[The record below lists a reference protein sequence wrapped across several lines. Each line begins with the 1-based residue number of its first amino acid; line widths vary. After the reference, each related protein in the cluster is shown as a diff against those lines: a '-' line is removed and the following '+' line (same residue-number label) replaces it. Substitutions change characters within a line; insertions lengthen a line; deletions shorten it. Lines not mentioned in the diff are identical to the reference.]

1 MTAIWFIFA
10 LMTGLAVLALLWP
23 MSRRPALAGLPEA
36 EARIAT
42 ETGFYRDQLRE
53 IDRDAARGL
62 LAAPEAEAAR
72 AEAARRLLRASREP
86 GRTAGAMG
94 EPALRR
100 RRAASAFALS
110 TVPLVALLVYGIYGS
125 PDLPAQPQAER
136 LAHARS
142 AGNDLAAAVTQIE
155 AHLAKAPEDGRG
167 WTVLAPVYLR
177 LGRIEDATKAYENA
191 LRILG
196 DDATRLADYGE
207 ALVAAGDGVVS
218 AKARDA
224 FERALRQ
231 DAKAVKPQFYLARA
245 AEQDG
250 DRAQA
255 RTRYAALAAAAP
267 PEAPWLPMVRDS
279 LARLDGTAPAPAAA
293 GQAKDQPK
301 APGMSEEQR
310 GMIRGMVEGLAQRLA
325 EKGGSPEEWG
335 RLVRSYVVLGDRPKA
350 EAVLAQARTALGSD
364 PGKLAPLDDV
374 AREMG
379 LGAAK
384 ATP

>member
-23 MSRRPALAGLPEA
+23 MSRRLALAAVPEG

-62 LAAPEAEAAR
+62 LAEPEAEAAR

-86 GRTAGAMG
+86 GRTAGAVG

-110 TVPLVALLVYGIYGS
+110 TVPLVALLVYGMYGS

-136 LAHARS
+136 LAHARA
-142 AGNDLAAAVTQIE
+142 AGNDLAAAVAQIE

-167 WTVLAPVYLR
+167 WAVLAPVYLR
-177 LGRIEDATKAYENA
+177 VGRGEDAIKAYENS
-191 LRILG
+191 LRLLG
-196 DDATRLADYGE
+196 EDATRLADYGE
-207 ALVAAGDGVVS
+207 ALVATGDGVVS
-218 AKARDA
+218 SRARDA

-231 DAKAVKPQFYLARA
+231 DPNAVKPQFYLARA

-255 RTRYAALAAAAP
+255 RTRYAALAAGAP

-279 LARLDGTAPAPAAA
+279 LARLDGTAPSPAPKPAA
-293 GQAKDQPK
+293 G
-301 APGMSEEQR
+301 PGMSEEQR
-310 GMIRGMVEGLAQRLA
+310 GMVRGMVEGLAQRLA
-325 EKGGSPEEWG
+325 EKGGTPEEWA
-335 RLVRSYVVLGDRPKA
+335 RLVRSYGVLGERSKA
-350 EAVLAQARTALGSD
+350 EEILAQARTALGND
-364 PGKLAPLDDV
+364 PARLAPV
-374 AREMG
+374 EEAAREMG
-379 LGAAK
+379 VVTAK
-384 ATP
+384 AAP

>member
-23 MSRRPALAGLPEA
+23 MSRRPAFASLPEG

-62 LAAPEAEAAR
+62 LAAPEAEAAK

-86 GRTAGAMG
+86 GRGPGAVG

-167 WTVLAPVYLR
+167 WAVLAPVYLR
-177 LGRIEDATKAYENA
+177 VGRVEDAIKAYENS

-218 AKARDA
+218 SKARDA
-224 FERALRQ
+224 FERALKQ
-231 DAKAVKPQFYLARA
+231 DPKAVKPQFYLARA

-255 RTRYAALAAAAP
+255 RSRYAAMEAAAP
-267 PEAPWLPMVRDS
+267 PEAPWLPLVRES
-279 LARLDGTAPAPAAA
+279 LARLDGAAAPPVAAAPA
-293 GQAKDQPK
+293 GTK
-301 APGMSEEQR
+301 PGMSEEQR
-310 GMIRGMVEGLAQRLA
+310 GMIRGMVDGLAQRLA
-325 EKGGSPEEWG
+325 EKGGTGEEWG
-335 RLVRSYVVLGDRPKA
+335 RLVRSYMVLGERPKA
-350 EAVLAQARTALGSD
+350 EATLAQARAALGTD
-364 PGKLAPLDDV
+364 PGKVAPVEEV
-374 AREMG
+374 ARELG
-379 LGAAK
+379 LGVAK
-384 ATP
+384 AP

>member
-23 MSRRPALAGLPEA
+23 MSRRPALAGLPEG

-136 LAHARS
+136 LAHAKT
-142 AGNDLAAAVTQIE
+142 AGNDLAAALAQIE

-167 WTVLAPVYLR
+167 WTVIAPVYLR
-177 LGRIEDATKAYENA
+177 LGRTEDAIKAYENS
-191 LRILG
+191 LRLLG
-196 DDATRLADYGE
+196 DDAGRLADYGE

-224 FERALRQ
+224 FERALKQ
-231 DAKAVKPQFYLARA
+231 DPKAVKPQFYLARA

-250 DRAQA
+250 DRETA
-255 RTRYAALAAAAP
+255 RARYAALAAAAP

-279 LARLDGTAPAPAAA
+279 LARLDGTTVPPAAA
-293 GQAKDQPK
+293 AGNPGGN
-301 APGMSEEQR
+301 PGMSEEQR

-350 EAVLAQARTALGSD
+350 EATLSQARTALGGD
-364 PGKLAPLDDV
+364 PGKRAALDDV
-374 AREMG
+374 ARELG

-384 ATP
+384 AVP

>member
-23 MSRRPALAGLPEA
+23 MSRRPAFAALPEG

-72 AEAARRLLRASREP
+72 AEAARRLLRASRDP
-86 GRTAGAMG
+86 GRSPGAVG

-110 TVPLVALLVYGIYGS
+110 TVPLVALLVYGLYGS

-142 AGNDLAAAVTQIE
+142 AGNDLAAAVAQIE

-167 WTVLAPVYLR
+167 WAVLAPVYLR
-177 LGRIEDATKAYENA
+177 VGRVEDAIKAYENS

-196 DDATRLADYGE
+196 DDASRLADYGE

-218 AKARDA
+218 SKARDA

-231 DAKAVKPQFYLARA
+231 DPKAVKPQFYLARA

-250 DRAQA
+250 DRARA
-255 RTRYAALAAAAP
+255 RSRYAAMEAGAP
-267 PEAPWLPMVRDS
+267 PEAPWLPLVRES
-279 LARLDGTAPAPAAA
+279 LARLDGTAPAAAGSAPAAN
-293 GQAKDQPK
+293 
-301 APGMSEEQR
+301 PGMSEEQR

-325 EKGGSPEEWG
+325 EKGGSPEEWA
-335 RLVRSYVVLGDRPKA
+335 RLVRSYGVLGDRPKA
-350 EAVLAQARTALGSD
+350 EATLAQARAALGTD
-364 PGKLAPLDDV
+364 PGKLAPV
-374 AREMG
+374 EETAREMG
-379 LGAAK
+379 LGTGKAA
-384 ATP
+384 P

>member
-23 MSRRPALAGLPEA
+23 MSRRPALAVPEG

-72 AEAARRLLRASREP
+72 AEAARRLLRASRDP
-86 GRTAGAMG
+86 GRTAGAVG

-125 PDLPAQPQAER
+125 PDLPARPQADR
-136 LAHARS
+136 LAHAKA
-142 AGNDLAAAVTQIE
+142 AGNDLAAAVAQIE

-167 WTVLAPVYLR
+167 WAVLAPVYLR
-177 LGRIEDATKAYENA
+177 VGRVEDAIKAYENS

-196 DDATRLADYGE
+196 DDAGRLADYGE
-207 ALVAAGDGVVS
+207 ALVAADDGVVS
-218 AKARDA
+218 AKSRDA

-231 DAKAVKPQFYLARA
+231 DPRAVKPQFYLARA

-250 DRAQA
+250 DRDKA
-255 RTRYAALAAAAP
+255 RTRYAALVAASPA
-267 PEAPWLPMVRDS
+267 EAPWLPMVRES
-279 LARLDGTAPAPAAA
+279 LARLDGTPPPAANPAAGAAPATAPA
-293 GQAKDQPK
+293 
-301 APGMSEEQR
+301 MSEEQR
-310 GMIRGMVEGLAQRLA
+310 GMVRGMVEGLAQRLA
-325 EKGGSPEEWG
+325 EKGGTGEEWA
-335 RLVRSYVVLGDRPKA
+335 RLVRSYGVLGERARAEETLAKA
-350 EAVLAQARTALGSD
+350 RGALGSD
-364 PGKLAPLDDV
+364 PGKLAPVEEV

-379 LGAAK
+379 LGARA
-384 ATP
+384 AP

>member
-23 MSRRPALAGLPEA
+23 MSRRPALAVPEG

-72 AEAARRLLRASREP
+72 AEAARRLLRASRDP
-86 GRTAGAMG
+86 GRTAGAVG

-125 PDLPAQPQAER
+125 PDLPARPQADR
-136 LAHARS
+136 LAHAKA
-142 AGNDLAAAVTQIE
+142 AGNDLAAAVAQIE

-167 WTVLAPVYLR
+167 WAVLAPVYLR
-177 LGRIEDATKAYENA
+177 VGRVEDAIKAYENS

-196 DDATRLADYGE
+196 DDAGWLADYGE
-207 ALVAAGDGVVS
+207 ALVAADDGVVS
-218 AKARDA
+218 AKSRDA

-231 DAKAVKPQFYLARA
+231 DPKAIKPQFYLARA

-250 DRAQA
+250 DRDKA
-255 RTRYAALAAAAP
+255 RARYAALVAASPA
-267 PEAPWLPMVRDS
+267 EAPWLPMVRES
-279 LARLDGTAPAPAAA
+279 LARLDGTAPPPAAQPATRSAPA
-293 GQAKDQPK
+293 
-301 APGMSEEQR
+301 MSEEQR
-310 GMIRGMVEGLAQRLA
+310 GMVRGMVEGLAQRLA
-325 EKGGSPEEWG
+325 EKGGTGEEWA
-335 RLVRSYVVLGDRPKA
+335 RLVRSYGVLGERAKA
-350 EAVLAQARTALGSD
+350 EETLAKARGALGSD
-364 PGKLAPLDDV
+364 PAKVGPVEEV
-374 AREMG
+374 AQEMG
-379 LGAAK
+379 LGARA
-384 ATP
+384 AP

>member
-23 MSRRPALAGLPEA
+23 MSRRPGFAAVPEG

-62 LAAPEAEAAR
+62 LAALEAEAAR
-72 AEAARRLLRASREP
+72 AEAARRLLRASRDP
-86 GRTAGAMG
+86 GRVAGAMG

-136 LAHARS
+136 LAHART
-142 AGNDLAAAVTQIE
+142 AGNDLAAAVAQIE
-155 AHLAKAPEDGRG
+155 AHLAQAPEDGRG
-167 WTVLAPVYLR
+167 WAVLAPVYLR
-177 LGRIEDATKAYENA
+177 LGRVEDAIKAYENA

-196 DDATRLADYGE
+196 EEAGRLADYGE
-207 ALVAAGDGVVS
+207 ALVAASDGVVS
-218 AKARDA
+218 SKARDA

-250 DRAQA
+250 DRDKA
-255 RTRYAALAAAAP
+255 RARYAALAAAAP
-267 PEAPWLPMVRDS
+267 PDAPWLPMVRDS
-279 LARLDGTAPAPAAA
+279 LARLDGTAPPAAA
-293 GQAKDQPK
+293 KPAMG
-301 APGMSEEQR
+301 EEQR
-310 GMIRGMVEGLAQRLA
+310 GMVRGMVEGLAQRLA
-325 EKGGSPEEWG
+325 EKGGTPEEWA
-335 RLVRSYVVLGDRPKA
+335 RLVRSYGVLGERPRA
-350 EAVLAQARTALGSD
+350 EETLAQARTALGND
-364 PGKLAPLDDV
+364 TAKLAPV
-374 AREMG
+374 EEAAREMG
-379 LGAAK
+379 LGTAK
-384 ATP
+384 AVP

>member
-1 MTAIWFIFA
+1 MTAIWLIFA

-23 MSRRPALAGLPEA
+23 MSRRPAFAAMPEG

-86 GRTAGAMG
+86 GRNPGAVG

-136 LAHARS
+136 LAHARA
-142 AGNDLAAAVTQIE
+142 AGNDLAAAVAQIE

-167 WTVLAPVYLR
+167 WTVIAPVYLR
-177 LGRIEDATKAYENA
+177 LGRTEDAIKAYENS
-191 LRILG
+191 LRLLG
-196 DDATRLADYGE
+196 DDAGRLADYGE
-207 ALVAAGDGVVS
+207 ALTAAGDGVVS
-218 AKARDA
+218 SKARDA

-231 DAKAVKPQFYLARA
+231 DPKAVKPQFYLARA

-250 DRAQA
+250 DREKA
-255 RTRYAALAAAAP
+255 RSRYAAMEAAASP
-267 PEAPWLPMVRDS
+267 DAPWLPLVRES
-279 LARLDGTAPAPAAA
+279 LARLDGTAAPAAPAAA
-293 GQAKDQPK
+293 RT
-301 APGMSEEQR
+301 GMSDEQK

-335 RLVRSYVVLGDRPKA
+335 RLVRSYMVLGDRPKA
-350 EAVLAQARTALGSD
+350 EATLAQARAALGSD
-364 PGKLAPLDDV
+364 PAKVGPVEEV
-374 AREMG
+374 ARELG
-379 LGAAK
+379 LDPAK
-384 ATP
+384 AVP

>member
-23 MSRRPALAGLPEA
+23 MSRRPAFAALPEG

-72 AEAARRLLRASREP
+72 AEAARRLLRVSREP
-86 GRTAGAMG
+86 GRGPGAVG
-94 EPALRR
+94 APALRR

-136 LAHARS
+136 LAHARA

-167 WTVLAPVYLR
+167 WAVLAPVYLR
-177 LGRIEDATKAYENA
+177 VGRVEDAIKAYENS

-207 ALVAAGDGVVS
+207 ALTAAGDGVVS
-218 AKARDA
+218 SKARDA

-255 RTRYAALAAAAP
+255 RARYAALAAASP
-267 PEAPWLPMVRDS
+267 PEAPWLPLVRES
-279 LARLDGTAPAPAAA
+279 LARLDGTAPPVAAPATGPA
-293 GQAKDQPK
+293 
-301 APGMSEEQR
+301 MSEEQR

-325 EKGGSPEEWG
+325 EKGGTPEEWA
-335 RLVRSYVVLGDRPKA
+335 RLVRSYGVLGERSKA
-350 EAVLAQARTALGSD
+350 EEILAQARTALGND
-364 PGKLAPLDDV
+364 PARLAPVEDA

-379 LGAAK
+379 VGTTK

>member
-23 MSRRPALAGLPEA
+23 MSRRPLLTAVPEG

-72 AEAARRLLRASREP
+72 AEAARRLLRASRDP
-86 GRTAGAMG
+86 GRAAGAVG

-110 TVPLVALLVYGIYGS
+110 TVPLVALLVYGMYGS

-136 LAHARS
+136 LAHARQ
-142 AGNDLAAAVTQIE
+142 AGGDLAAAVAQIE

-167 WTVLAPVYLR
+167 WSVLAPVYLR
-177 LGRIEDATKAYENA
+177 LGRTEDAIKAYENS

-196 DDATRLADYGE
+196 DEAGRLSDYGE

-218 AKARDA
+218 AKARGA
-224 FERALRQ
+224 FERALGQ

-267 PEAPWLPMVRDS
+267 PEAPWLPLVRES
-279 LARLDGTAPAPAAA
+279 LARLDGTAPPPAAPA
-293 GQAKDQPK
+293 
-301 APGMSEEQR
+301 MSEEQR
-310 GMIRGMVEGLAQRLA
+310 GMVRGMVEGLAQRLA
-325 EKGGSPEEWG
+325 AQGGTPEEWA
-335 RLVRSYVVLGDRPKA
+335 RLVRSYGVLGERPKA
-350 EAVLAQARTALGSD
+350 EETLAQARAALGSD
-364 PGKLAPLDDV
+364 AGKLAPVEEV

-384 ATP
+384 AAAP

>member
-23 MSRRPALAGLPEA
+23 MSRRPALAGLPDG

-62 LAAPEAEAAR
+62 LAPPEAEAAK

-86 GRTAGAMG
+86 GRNPGAMG

-110 TVPLVALLVYGIYGS
+110 TVPLVALLVYGMYGS

-136 LAHARS
+136 LAHARA
-142 AGNDLAAAVTQIE
+142 AGNDLAAAVAQIE

-177 LGRIEDATKAYENA
+177 VGRTEDAIKAYENA

-196 DDATRLADYGE
+196 DDAGRLSDYGE

-224 FERALRQ
+224 FERALKQ
-231 DAKAVKPQFYLARA
+231 DPKAVKPQFYLARA

-250 DRAQA
+250 DRATA

-267 PEAPWLPMVRDS
+267 SDAPWLPMVRDS
-279 LARLDGTAPAPAAA
+279 LARLDGTAPSPAAA
-293 GQAKDQPK
+293 AGN
-301 APGMSEEQR
+301 PGMTEEQR

-335 RLVRSYVVLGDRPKA
+335 RLVRSYMVLGDRPKA

-364 PGKLAPLDDV
+364 AAKVAPVDEV
-374 AREMG
+374 ARELG
-379 LGAAK
+379 LGGAK
-384 ATP
+384 AAP

>member
-23 MSRRPALAGLPEA
+23 MSRRLALPAMPEG

-62 LAAPEAEAAR
+62 LAEPEAEAAR

-86 GRTAGAMG
+86 GRAAGAVG

-110 TVPLVALLVYGIYGS
+110 TVPLVALLVYGMYGS

-136 LAHARS
+136 LAHAKS
-142 AGNDLAAAVTQIE
+142 AGNDLAAAVAQIE

-167 WTVLAPVYLR
+167 WAVLAPVYLR
-177 LGRIEDATKAYENA
+177 VGRGEDAIKAYENS
-191 LRILG
+191 LRLLG
-196 DDATRLADYGE
+196 EDAGRLADYGE
-207 ALVAAGDGVVS
+207 ALVAVGDGVVS
-218 AKARDA
+218 SRARDA
-224 FERALRQ
+224 IARALKQ
-231 DAKAVKPQFYLARA
+231 DPSAVKPQFYLARA

-255 RTRYAALAAAAP
+255 RTRYAALAAGAP
-267 PEAPWLPMVRDS
+267 SEAPWLPMVRDS
-279 LARLDGTAPAPAAA
+279 LARLDGTAAAPAAKPAA
-293 GQAKDQPK
+293 GPAM
-301 APGMSEEQR
+301 GEEQR
-310 GMIRGMVEGLAQRLA
+310 AMVRGMVEGLAQRLA
-325 EKGGSPEEWG
+325 AQGGTPEEWA
-335 RLVRSYVVLGDRPKA
+335 RLVRSYGVLGERPKA
-350 EAVLAQARTALGSD
+350 EETLAQARTALGND
-364 PGKLAPLDDV
+364 AAKLAPVEDA

-379 LGAAK
+379 AGAAK
-384 ATP
+384 AAP

>member
-23 MSRRPALAGLPEA
+23 MSRRPALAVPEG

-62 LAAPEAEAAR
+62 LAEPEAEAAR

-86 GRTAGAMG
+86 GRSAGAMG

-142 AGNDLAAAVTQIE
+142 AGNDLVAAVAQIE

-177 LGRIEDATKAYENA
+177 LGRTEDAIKAYENS

-196 DDATRLADYGE
+196 EEAGRLADYGE

-231 DAKAVKPQFYLARA
+231 DPKAVKPQFYLARA

-250 DRAQA
+250 DRETA
-255 RTRYAALAAAAP
+255 RTRYAALAAASP
-267 PEAPWLPMVRDS
+267 PDAPWLPTVRDS

-293 GQAKDQPK
+293 
-301 APGMSEEQR
+301 APANGPSMSEEQR
-310 GMIRGMVEGLAQRLA
+310 GMVRGMVEGLAQRLA

-335 RLVRSYVVLGDRPKA
+335 RLVRSYMVLGDRPKA
-350 EAVLAQARTALGSD
+350 EATLAQARAALGSD
-364 PGKLAPLDDV
+364 PGKVGPV
-374 AREMG
+374 AQHH
-379 LGAAK
+379 
-384 ATP
+384 

>member
-1 MTAIWFIFA
+1 MTGIWFIFA

-23 MSRRPALAGLPEA
+23 MSRRLALATVPEG

-62 LAAPEAEAAR
+62 LAEQEAEAAR

-86 GRTAGAMG
+86 SRAAGAVG

-110 TVPLVALLVYGIYGS
+110 TVPLVALLVYGMYGS

-142 AGNDLAAAVTQIE
+142 AGNDLAAAVAQIE

-167 WTVLAPVYLR
+167 WAVLAPVYLR
-177 LGRIEDATKAYENA
+177 VGRGEDAIKAYENS
-191 LRILG
+191 LRLLG
-196 DDATRLADYGE
+196 EDATRLADYGE
-207 ALVAAGDGVVS
+207 ALVATGDGVVS
-218 AKARDA
+218 SKARDA
-224 FERALRQ
+224 FERALKQ
-231 DAKAVKPQFYLARA
+231 DPNAVKPQFYLARA

-255 RTRYAALAAAAP
+255 RTRYAALAAGAP

-279 LARLDGTAPAPAAA
+279 LARLDGTAPPPGIKPAAGPA
-293 GQAKDQPK
+293 
-301 APGMSEEQR
+301 MSEEQR
-310 GMIRGMVEGLAQRLA
+310 GMVRGMVEGLAQRLA
-325 EKGGSPEEWG
+325 EKGGTPEEWA
-335 RLVRSYVVLGDRPKA
+335 RLVRSYGVLGERPKA
-350 EAVLAQARTALGSD
+350 EEILAQARAALGSD
-364 PGKLAPLDDV
+364 PARLAPV
-374 AREMG
+374 EEAAREMG
-379 LGAAK
+379 VGAPK
-384 ATP
+384 AAP

>member
-23 MSRRPALAGLPEA
+23 MSRRLALAAVPEG

-62 LAAPEAEAAR
+62 LAEPEAEAAR

-86 GRTAGAMG
+86 GRVAGAVG

-110 TVPLVALLVYGIYGS
+110 TVPLVALLVYGMYGS

-142 AGNDLAAAVTQIE
+142 AGNDLAAAVAQIE

-167 WTVLAPVYLR
+167 WAVLAPVYLR
-177 LGRIEDATKAYENA
+177 VGRGEDAIKAYENS
-191 LRILG
+191 LRLLG
-196 DDATRLADYGE
+196 EDATRLADYGE
-207 ALVAAGDGVVS
+207 ALVATGDGVVS
-218 AKARDA
+218 SKARDA
-224 FERALRQ
+224 FERALKQ
-231 DAKAVKPQFYLARA
+231 DPNAVKPQFYLARA

-250 DRAQA
+250 DRTQA
-255 RTRYAALAAAAP
+255 RTRYAALAAGAP

-279 LARLDGTAPAPAAA
+279 LARLDGTAPPPSVKPAT
-293 GQAKDQPK
+293 GPAKGP
-301 APGMSEEQR
+301 AMSEEQR
-310 GMIRGMVEGLAQRLA
+310 GMVRGMVEGLAQRLA
-325 EKGGSPEEWG
+325 AQGGTPEEWA
-335 RLVRSYVVLGDRPKA
+335 RLVRSYGVLGERPKA
-350 EAVLAQARTALGSD
+350 EEVLAQARTALGND
-364 PGKLAPLDDV
+364 AAKLVPVEEA

-379 LGAAK
+379 VSTAK
-384 ATP
+384 AAP

>member
-23 MSRRPALAGLPEA
+23 MSRRPGFAAVPEG

-72 AEAARRLLRASREP
+72 AEAARRLLRASRDP
-86 GRTAGAMG
+86 GRVAGAMG

-136 LAHARS
+136 LAHART
-142 AGNDLAAAVTQIE
+142 AGNDLAAAVAQIE
-155 AHLAKAPEDGRG
+155 AHLAQAPEDGRG
-167 WTVLAPVYLR
+167 WAVLAPVYLR
-177 LGRIEDATKAYENA
+177 LGRVEDAIKAYENA

-196 DDATRLADYGE
+196 EEAGRLADYGE
-207 ALVAAGDGVVS
+207 ALVAASDGVVS
-218 AKARDA
+218 SKARDA

-250 DRAQA
+250 DRDKA
-255 RTRYAALAAAAP
+255 RARYAALAAAAP
-267 PEAPWLPMVRDS
+267 PDAPWLPMVRDS
-279 LARLDGTAPAPAAA
+279 LARLDGTAPPAAA
-293 GQAKDQPK
+293 KPAMG
-301 APGMSEEQR
+301 EEQR
-310 GMIRGMVEGLAQRLA
+310 GMVRGMVEGLAQRLA
-325 EKGGSPEEWG
+325 EKGGTPEEWA
-335 RLVRSYVVLGDRPKA
+335 RLVRSYGVLGERPRA
-350 EAVLAQARTALGSD
+350 EETLAQARTALGND
-364 PGKLAPLDDV
+364 TAKLAPV
-374 AREMG
+374 EEAAREMG
-379 LGAAK
+379 LGTAK
-384 ATP
+384 AVP

>member
-23 MSRRPALAGLPEA
+23 MSRRPALAAAVPEG

-62 LAAPEAEAAR
+62 LAEPEAEAAR

-86 GRTAGAMG
+86 GRPAGAFG

-110 TVPLVALLVYGIYGS
+110 TVPLVALLIYGLYGS

-136 LAHARS
+136 LAHARA

-177 LGRIEDATKAYENA
+177 LGRVEDAIKAYENS

-196 DDATRLADYGE
+196 DDPGRLADYGE

-218 AKARDA
+218 SKARDA
-224 FERALRQ
+224 FERALKQ
-231 DAKAVKPQFYLARA
+231 DSKAVKPQFYLARA

-250 DRAQA
+250 NRGEA
-255 RTRYAALAAAAP
+255 RTRYAAMAAAAP

-279 LARLDGTAPAPAAA
+279 LARLDGTAPAAAPATGPAI
-293 GQAKDQPK
+293 G
-301 APGMSEEQR
+301 EEQR

-325 EKGGSPEEWG
+325 EKGGTPEEWA
-335 RLVRSYVVLGDRPKA
+335 RLVRSFMVLGERPKA
-350 EAVLAQARTALGSD
+350 EAALAQARTALGGD
-364 PGKLAPLDDV
+364 AGRLAPVEEV
-374 AREMG
+374 ARETG
-379 LGAAK
+379 LGEAAGAK
-384 ATP
+384 AAP

>member
-23 MSRRPALAGLPEA
+23 MSRRPALATVPEG

-110 TVPLVALLVYGIYGS
+110 TVPLVALLVYGMYGS

-136 LAHARS
+136 LAHARA
-142 AGNDLAAAVTQIE
+142 AGNDLAAAVAQIE

-177 LGRIEDATKAYENA
+177 LGRTEDAIKAYENS

-196 DDATRLADYGE
+196 EDAGRLADYGE
-207 ALVAAGDGVVS
+207 ALVAASDGVVS
-218 AKARDA
+218 SKARDA

-231 DAKAVKPQFYLARA
+231 DARAVKPQFYFARA

-250 DRAQA
+250 DRDKA
-255 RTRYAALAAAAP
+255 RARYAALASAAP

-279 LARLDGTAPAPAAA
+279 LARLDGTAPPPPSKPAM
-293 GQAKDQPK
+293 G
-301 APGMSEEQR
+301 EEQR
-310 GMIRGMVEGLAQRLA
+310 SMVRGMVEGLAQRLA
-325 EKGGSPEEWG
+325 AQGGTPEEWA
-335 RLVRSYVVLGDRPKA
+335 RLVRSYGVLGERPKA
-350 EAVLAQARTALGSD
+350 EETLAQARAALGSD
-364 PGKLAPLDDV
+364 AGKRAPVEEV

-379 LGAAK
+379 LGAAT
-384 ATP
+384 AAAP